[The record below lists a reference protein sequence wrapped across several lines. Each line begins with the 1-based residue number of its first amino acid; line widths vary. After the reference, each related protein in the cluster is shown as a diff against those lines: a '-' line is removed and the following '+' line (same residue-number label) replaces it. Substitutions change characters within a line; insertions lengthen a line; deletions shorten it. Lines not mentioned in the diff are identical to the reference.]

1 MRALH
6 DIRPAL
12 ACAVLAGIVASATGA
27 LGSATQGASFTPT
40 VPKTWDEDAVA
51 TLEVPL
57 ANAAY
62 SPVHVSSDVYYRL
75 PVRPVYKSY
84 PIYAPGREPAG
95 YVEWLQQQEPEV
107 AFDASTLKTES
118 DWIRAGE
125 LVFDAPIL
133 FGPLQSRSQRDSDT
147 YAQTQTPLTRDGVM
161 PFRRYVI
168 RNKGVV
174 EVGEA
179 SCGQCHTRVMADGTV
194 VKGAQGNYPGPQ
206 VTAQTLRRRVAQSL
220 DHGAEI
226 LAFNRRVQQP
236 LNFGA
241 PWIHPDPANDLLGS
255 MDELIGS
262 LEAMPA
268 GVQPRL
274 GASRRYPPQMPDL
287 IGVQDRRYLD
297 HTGLVRHR
305 SIADLM
311 RYAAINQ
318 GAQVLAR
325 YGDFTP
331 AEYLP
336 PGAPV
341 ADSRYSDEQLYA
353 LALYLY
359 SLKPPPNPNH
369 FDALAERGQQVF
381 ARSGCASCHTPPL
394 YTNNK
399 LTPVAGFSI
408 PDQDR
413 NNDDVLP
420 RSVGTDPGLA
430 LRTRRGTGYYK
441 VPSLKGVWYRGPFE
455 HNGSV
460 AALEDW
466 FNPARLRDDY
476 VPNGFR
482 GYGVTTRA
490 VKGHP
495 FGLDLSVDDRRAL
508 IAFLKTL

>member
-6 DIRPAL
+6 DIRP
-12 ACAVLAGIVASATGA
+12 VLAGALVAGIAMSGMNA
-27 LGSATQGASFTPT
+27 LGSAEQTGAAFTPAI
-40 VPKTWDEDAVA
+40 PRTWDDDAVA
-51 TLEVPL
+51 RLEVPL

-62 SPVHVSSDVYYRL
+62 SPVHVGADVYYRL

-84 PIYAPGREPAG
+84 PIYAPGKEPAG
-95 YVEWLQQQEPEV
+95 YIEWLQQQEPEIV
-107 AFDASTLKTES
+107 FDATTLKSES

-125 LVFDAPIL
+125 LVFDAPVL
-133 FGPLQSRSQRDSDT
+133 YPLLGSQRGSDT
-147 YAQTQTPLTRDGVM
+147 YARTKTPLTRDGVM
-161 PFRRYVI
+161 PFQRYVI
-168 RNKGVV
+168 RKKGVV
-174 EVGEA
+174 EVGQA
-179 SCGQCHTRVMADGTV
+179 SCGQCHTRVMADGTI
-194 VKGAQGNYPGPQ
+194 VKGAQGNYPADQ
-206 VTAQTLRRRVAQSL
+206 VIALSLRRRVAQSL

-236 LNFGA
+236 VNFGA
-241 PWIHPDPANDLLGS
+241 PWIHPDPADDLLGS
-255 MDELIGS
+255 MDEFIGS

-268 GVQPRL
+268 GVNPRA
-274 GASRRYPPQMPDL
+274 GASRRYPPQLPDL
-287 IGVQDRRYLD
+287 IGVKDRQYLD

-311 RYAAINQ
+311 RYAALNQ
-318 GAQVLAR
+318 DAQFLSR
-325 YGDFTP
+325 YGDFSP

-341 ADSRYSDEQLYA
+341 ANSRYSDEQLYA

-359 SLKPPPNPNH
+359 SLQPPSNPNR
-369 FDALAERGQQVF
+369 FDALARRGQEVF
-381 ARSGCASCHTPPL
+381 VRSGCATCHTPPL
-394 YTNNK
+394 YTNNT
-399 LTPVAGFSI
+399 LTPADGFAV
-408 PDQDR
+408 PQLPH
-413 NNDDVLP
+413 NTDDILP
-420 RSVGTDPGLA
+420 MSVGTDPGLA

-460 AALEDW
+460 ATLEDW
-466 FNPARLRDDY
+466 FDPARLHDDY
-476 VPNGFR
+476 VPTAFV

-495 FGLDLSVDDRRAL
+495 FGLDLSPDDRGAL